1 VSKVR
6 IGKHIKL
13 LAATGAAG
21 AIAALALSFAVP
33 SQYISETVMLVEGPP
48 TPVARTDFI
57 NVLGERAWPRIV
69 LGRLIGKYNLY
80 PSKQETALGELA
92 SQMQKQITITAVGT
106 RDNGYGTT
114 YAIRYRYT
122 DPEAA
127 QKVVAD
133 LQARL
138 IEENHHGEELGV
150 PGAHLEVIS
159 PPSRPVIP
167 VSPRRGLL
175 AFEGLIAGLL
185 VGVAIA
191 LRGRSR
197 KKDAT

>member
-1 VSKVR
+1 VQ

-13 LAATGAAG
+13 LTVAG
-21 AIAALALSFAVP
+21 AVGVIAALALSFAVP
-33 SQYISETVMLVEGPP
+33 SQYVSETVMLVEGPP
-48 TPVARTDFI
+48 TPQARTDFI
-57 NVLGERAWPRIV
+57 KVLGERAWPRIV
-69 LGRLIGKYNLY
+69 LERLIEQFNLY
-80 PSKQETALGELA
+80 PDKQGTPMGELA
-92 SQMQKQITITAVGT
+92 TQMQKQITIAAVGT

-122 DPEAA
+122 GPEEA

-133 LQARL
+133 LQSRL
-138 IEENHHGEELGV
+138 IEENHHGQELGV

-185 VGVAIA
+185 VGLALA

-197 KKDAT
+197 KKDAA